1 MDDIKE
7 EHEEQVSN
15 IKEEHARKISQL
27 QFDIANL
34 KQQYQKQVTT
44 YLLVS
49 AVRENYCFLGN
60 GSVQLR
66 KIIMEV

>member
-1 MDDIKE
+1 MFLYLPHRVELDDMKE

-34 KQQYQKQVTT
+34 KQQYQKQVKID
-44 YLLVS
+44 LLLHCS
-49 AVRENYCFLGN
+49 C
-60 GSVQLR
+60 SV
-66 KIIMEV
+66 